1 MKVILLKDV
10 AKVGKRDTAVEV
22 ADGYALNFLI
32 ARGLAVQ
39 ATPAALEKLKTK
51 QQTAMQSAAVQ
62 SAAFAAAAKKLS
74 GVRVRVTAKAND
86 KGHLY
91 QNLSAD
97 VIAAAIKHDAGVDVP
112 VSAIALKTPIKTT
125 GEWEVGVKL
134 GTHTAVCVVA
144 VSAQ

>member
-10 AKVGKRDTAVEV
+10 AKVGKHDTAVEV

-39 ATPAALEKLKTK
+39 ATPAALEKLNTK
-51 QQTAMQSAAVQ
+51 QQAAAQSAAVQ
-62 SAAFAAAAKKLS
+62 TAVAAATAKKLA
-74 GVRVRVTAKAND
+74 GMRVNVTAKVND

-97 VIAAAIKHDAGVDVP
+97 AIVAAIKRDLGVDVP
-112 VSAIALKTPIKTT
+112 ASAIMLKTPIKTA
-125 GEWEVGVKL
+125 GEWEVPLVLGVEKA
-134 GTHTAVCVVA
+134 TVTVV
-144 VSAQ
+144 VTG